1 MIPLAG
7 AKFTISPVQS
17 LHVSGQVDSGQGV
30 ISRAKSYLLTGAT
43 LKKKEDR
50 EHPVSALRQSIKKE
64 FCCRWIPQAISRFF
78 GITTP
83 AKITGADDANRT
95 IRTTMYR
102 QSSSRVL
109 CIEVRLII
117 IYPIGSGNHESN
129 LFLTTECSRTAS
141 G

>member
-1 MIPLAG
+1 
-7 AKFTISPVQS
+7 
-17 LHVSGQVDSGQGV
+17 
-30 ISRAKSYLLTGAT
+30 

-50 EHPVSALRQSIKKE
+50 EHPVSALRQSIKKAFAVGE
-64 FCCRWIPQAISRFF
+64 FRQAISRFF

-95 IRTTMYR
+95 IRTTMFR